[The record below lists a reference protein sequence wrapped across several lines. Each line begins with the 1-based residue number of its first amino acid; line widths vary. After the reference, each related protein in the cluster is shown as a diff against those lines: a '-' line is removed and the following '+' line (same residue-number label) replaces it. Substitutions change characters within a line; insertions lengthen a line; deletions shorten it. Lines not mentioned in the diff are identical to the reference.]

1 MRRLARRA
9 PRNILEIRRLANIL
23 EIIGLEAL
31 IPRRVELVLISL
43 GRFARQRLD
52 AVLALV
58 EIIGAQ
64 LVVAVLFEQTQMRTR
79 SRLRTLFVRA
89 PFRSVAQARHF
100 VPLALGELC
109 RLDKTRINPGAKPGR
124 GSTRVVTCTGL
135 DDASLC

>member
-1 MRRLARRA
+1 MR
-9 PRNILEIRRLANIL
+9 PRSFDSA
-23 EIIGLEAL
+23 
-31 IPRRVELVLISL
+31 RRVELVLISL

-89 PFRSVAQARHF
+89 PFCGVAQARHF
-100 VPLALGELC
+100 VPLVAQWRERAFTAL
-109 RLDKTRINPGAKPGR
+109 P
-124 GSTRVVTCTGL
+124 
-135 DDASLC
+135 